1 MTEILDK
8 LEEELKFF
16 DEVGGV
22 REDDEYDNVEL
33 SDKEDDDDNNNNNDE
48 ENDQEENDDE
58 DEGEDV
64 GSGESSSQPNENNKR
79 RMEDGDDEGEEEDG
93 EEGGKKRKVEPV
105 RRKVDGDNI
114 SLCFIPIGTLDKD
127 PLCLLGVTL
136 ACVRVISDYSFLQSL
151 RRSHK
156 PEAPMTESEKKF
168 EKKYDFFEDQSL
180 PEAPTPKH
188 FCQLSKAE
196 HFLYTLKANWREVS
210 VATIK
215 SMQDGARK
223 PRRCFIY
230 CVAKFDTA
238 EQLLANSCPFLCYPM
253 KGKLTWSSPFST
265 NWQSATEWPSEHLDV
280 QNAPLNA
287 ALVTE
292 AKFFRSIVESA
303 AKPACICNQPLGSN
317 ALFQFNFESLCKF
330 GELAG
335 SFPVRHQLKYNQG
348 KRVSAHKD
356 FDNGSL
362 TLKKSTLTHTF
373 SRTNFVVTYDESL
386 PHQHGRSGDDER
398 TTMAT
403 VCQEQFAKDK
413 QVAAVL
419 TRNLQKNHIEKK
431 LKSLLLFR
439 NDPQNMSFKDSI
451 ILLNHTSENSERF
464 KHLVAWII
472 PALAPSFFWQAAEMV
487 GFRNAI
493 RMAMAGVLEGFRKFM
508 NSQCPQILL
517 DSSRFVPFK
526 LCECPKFCTFLS
538 LQTGVTVEDVK
549 LYAHL
554 SNIVRSSIEMFFT
567 EQRFLSRP
575 DVTENTRKL
584 CWPSDPNSTVGAL
597 EVELQ
602 NGDKTTFV
610 TRKHLIQKDV
620 LIATALSFG
629 FLKNIR
635 LSRSDNRHTL
645 RELLEDQVIDGSFC
659 AIVVNTASDKVY
671 WEEKAKGMATLKIFM
686 YTGNVTEFGKLL
698 RKHITPLPNEEKWHL
713 AIPRSDL
720 FSYDVLAT
728 ILSSVTTM
736 FDINETFPNR
746 MSYIALRPSNSEEIA
761 YAKKEYSRGCCSG
774 GALIVGGLA
783 FQFAEH
789 QNKCGCLVDDL
800 YFSGLVD
807 ASTKESYNVVQKYQ
821 DEALSFVTS
830 GEKMVT
836 KSFDN
841 TCRLSSSFIS
851 FSKHFLPEYT
861 VTGFETIEIL
871 NNAMSHKRVLTLFP
885 NTASGEVNVLAKQ
898 KIDQSRSETLPL
910 LVDHQANSGCIAV
923 VFDSVDDNMFFSF
936 NKDKKNIS
944 LLSYDY
950 AGVDKQPNTELV
962 DRIQDFHGK
971 VKRYVRSGF
980 SLAAMISI
988 AQSDPKSIVV
998 FGSKHKSIDARVSGY
1013 CEAPWFLTPPSK
1025 TQVGRPW
1032 YQNSEATELS
1042 ALCWILSTMWNKVM

>member
-16 DEVGGV
+16 DEVGAV

-33 SDKEDDDDNNNNNDE
+33 SDKEDDDNDNNVE
-48 ENDQEENDDE
+48 ENEQEESNGDDDD

-79 RMEDGDDEGEEEDG
+79 QMEDGEDG
-93 EEGGKKRKVEPV
+93 EEEEGEDGKKRKVEPV

-136 ACVRVISDYSFLQSL
+136 ACVRVVSEYSFLQTL
-151 RRSHK
+151 KRNHR
-156 PEAPMTESEKKF
+156 PEAPMTDAEKKF
-168 EKKYDFFEDQSL
+168 EKKYDFFENQSL

-210 VATIK
+210 SATIK
-215 SMQDGARK
+215 SMQEGARK
-223 PRRCFIY
+223 PKRCFIY

-238 EQLLANSCPFLCYPM
+238 EQMLANSCPFLCYPM

-265 NWQSATEWPSEHLDV
+265 NWQSATEWPSESLDV

-292 AKFFRSIVESA
+292 AKLFRSILDGGT
-303 AKPACICNQPLGSN
+303 KPSCCSNQPLGSN
-317 ALFQFNFESLCKF
+317 ALFQFNFEGLCKF
-330 GELAG
+330 GQTAG
-335 SFPVRHQLKYNQG
+335 NLPVRHQLKFNQG
-348 KRVSAHKD
+348 KRVSAHKN

-362 TLKKSTLTHTF
+362 TLKTSVVTWTF
-373 SRTNFVVTYDESL
+373 SRSNFLAIYDESL
-386 PHQHGRSGDDER
+386 PHQHGRSGDDEH

-403 VCQEQFAKDK
+403 VCQEQFSKDK

-419 TRNLQKNHIEKK
+419 TRNLQKNQIAKK
-431 LKSLLLFR
+431 LKSLMLFR
-439 NDPQNMSFKDSI
+439 NDPQNMSFKDAI
-451 ILLNHTSENSERF
+451 ALLRQTSESSERF
-464 KHLVAWII
+464 KQLVAWII
-472 PALAPSFFWQAAEMV
+472 PATAPSYFWQSADFV

-493 RMAMAGVLEGFRKFM
+493 RMALADVLEGFRKFM
-508 NSQCPQILL
+508 NSQCPQIVL

-549 LYAHL
+549 LYSHL
-554 SNIVRSSIEMFFT
+554 SNIVRSSIEMFLT

-575 DVTENTRKL
+575 DATENTRKL
-584 CWPSDPNSTVGAL
+584 CWPNDPNSTVGAL

-602 NGDKTTFV
+602 RGEKTTFV
-610 TRKHLIQKDV
+610 TRKYLLQQDI
-620 LIATALSFG
+620 LIATALAFG
-629 FLKNIR
+629 FQKKVR
-635 LSRSDNRHTL
+635 LCRSDNRHTL
-645 RELLEDQVIDGSFC
+645 RALLEDQVIDGSFC
-659 AIVVNTASDKVY
+659 AIVVNSASDKVY
-671 WEEKAKGMATLKIFM
+671 WEEKAKGLATLKIFM
-686 YTGNVTEFGKLL
+686 YTGKPTEFGKLL
-698 RKHITPLPNEEKWHL
+698 RTQLTSLPNEEKWHL
-713 AIPRSDL
+713 AIPRVDM
-720 FSYDVLAT
+720 FSYDVLTT
-728 ILSSVTTM
+728 ILSFVTTTLE
-736 FDINETFPNR
+736 INESFPNR
-746 MSYIALRPSNSEEIA
+746 MSYIALRPSDTVEIT
-761 YAKKEYSRGCCSG
+761 YTKNVYSKGCCSG
-774 GALIVGGLA
+774 GALIIGGLP
-783 FQFAEH
+783 FQFAVN
-789 QNKCGCLVDDL
+789 QTKCGSLVDDL

-807 ASTKESYNVVQKYQ
+807 GSTSESYNVVQKYQ
-821 DEALSFVTS
+821 DEALSFITS

-836 KSFDN
+836 KSFDQ
-841 TCRLSSSFIS
+841 TCRLSSRFIS

-871 NNAMSHKRVLTLFP
+871 NNAMRNNKVLTLFP
-885 NTASGEVNVLAKQ
+885 NTTSGEVNTLAKQ

-910 LVDHQANSGCIAV
+910 LIDHQANSGCVAV

-962 DRIQDFHGK
+962 DRILEFHGK

-980 SLAAMISI
+980 SLAAMVSI

-1042 ALCWILSTMWNKVM
+1042 ALCWILSKMWNKVM